1 MSSSSKH
8 NTVPFAKKIAILP
21 KILTQKEFR
30 VIKILTL
37 IIIATGSIIGINWYR
52 NTSKILPAIGGEYI
66 EGVVGTPK
74 LINPILAQAN
84 EVDQDL
90 SRLIFSGLLKQKGN
104 TLIPDLAESYT
115 VSTDNLTYT
124 FILRKNALW
133 HDGTSFNTQDVIFTV
148 HAIQNPEYKSPLYDT
163 FSGVRISQIDD
174 YTIAFTLSQP
184 FAPFPSLI
192 TFGILP
198 QHIFENIPPA
208 TAHLADFN
216 IKNPVGT
223 GPFQIKS
230 LTKDSR
236 GVIKAYTLTR
246 NGNFYSQP
254 PYIERVTFRF
264 YPDIESAIEALNNKN
279 IDGISNVANK
289 YHYLITEKNAVFLS
303 FSLQQYTAI
312 FLNSMSNKA
321 LGSVALRKALT
332 FALDRNDI
340 VSKVLNSQG
349 EVIYGPI
356 LPGSIGYNPELE
368 EDSYDPK
375 KAETLL
381 QEDGWKKTNATDQS
395 KPALWQKESEILTI
409 NLTTIDN
416 PQTRTTASLVK
427 QYWQDIGIAVNLT
440 IISREQLLNDV
451 LKTRNYDALLF
462 GNDIGNDPDPYAF
475 WHSSQRDYPG
485 VNLSLYGNKKVDALL
500 EEARKISDPGERAK
514 KYIEF
519 QEILTN
525 DIPAIFLYNPTYP
538 YVINKK
544 IKGLSTAR
552 IITAADRFNEIE
564 KWYIKTKRKLTH

>member
-1 MSSSSKH
+1 MSSSKH
-8 NTVPFAKKIAILP
+8 KTVPFSKKIAILP

-37 IIIATGSIIGINWYR
+37 IIIVSGSMIGINWYR
-52 NTSKILPAIGGEYI
+52 NASKILPAIGGEYI

-104 TLIPDLAESYT
+104 TLIPDLAESYS

-133 HDGTSFNTQDVIFTV
+133 HDGTPFNTQDVIFTV
-148 HAIQNPEYKSPLYDT
+148 RAIQNPEYKSLLYNT

-174 YTIAFTLSQP
+174 YAISFTLSQP
-184 FAPFPSLI
+184 FAPFPSLL

-236 GVIKAYTLTR
+236 GVIKGYTLAK
-246 NGNFYSQP
+246 NSNFYSQP
-254 PYIERVTFRF
+254 PFIGQVTFKF
-264 YPDIESAIEALNNKN
+264 YPDIQSAIEALNNKN

-289 YHYLITEKNAVFLS
+289 YHDLITEKNAVFLS
-303 FSLQQYTAI
+303 FSLPQYTAI
-312 FLNSMSNKA
+312 FLNGKSNKA
-321 LGSVALRKALT
+321 LGSIAIKKALT
-332 FALDRNDI
+332 FALNRNDI
-340 VSKVLNSQG
+340 VRKVLNSQG

-368 EDSYDPK
+368 ENIYDPK

-381 QEDGWKKTNATDQS
+381 QEDGWKKTNDPDQN
-395 KPALWQKESEILTI
+395 KPALWRKENEILTI

-416 PQTRTTASLVK
+416 PQTRAAASLVA
-427 QYWQDIGIAVNLT
+427 QYWQDIGIAVKLT
-440 IISREQLLNDV
+440 IISKEQLLDDV

-462 GNDIGNDPDPYAF
+462 GNDLGNDPDPYAF

-485 VNLSLYGNKKVDALL
+485 VNLSLYRNEKVDALL

-519 QEILTN
+519 QEILAK

-544 IKGLSTAR
+544 IKGISITR
-552 IITAADRFNEIE
+552 IITPADRFNEIE
-564 KWYIKTKRKLTH
+564 KWYIKTKRTLTK